1 MSIVKLTPIAA
12 IFLGCS
18 IVCTKI
24 DPSFAQSTDRD
35 NPTPLTE
42 KILSNPGK
50 QNGKTVYYYSLTAKP
65 GKITITVDSD
75 AGSDSG
81 GFETRVRME
90 TLEGKPIEVVN
101 TASSAGVPRRDVKSA
116 KFTSETPVL
125 LLITST
131 GHHKI
136 KIEGDWIQSGSASVP
151 PAQGTLVPTP
161 TKPELTS
168 TFTSARNLSGV
179 YKCNDGGTYY
189 VRQNGNNL
197 WWYGESGDKVGW
209 TNIFKGTIRGNDIHG
224 TWIDVPKGNNQGG
237 GLMTLRASNGKF
249 ISTYKTGGFSG
260 SEWTRQ

>member
-1 MSIVKLTPIAA
+1 MKSVSITKLARFAA
-12 IFLGCS
+12 VCVGCA
-18 IVCTKI
+18 IVITKI

-50 QNGKTVYYYSLTAKP
+50 GNRNTVYYYSLTAKP
-65 GKITITVDSD
+65 GKITITIDCD
-75 AGSDSG
+75 AGRVNDAFSTKVRIQTLDGKERGSG
-81 GFETRVRME
+81 YAGCNPGNPDRSTNDIGF
-90 TLEGKPIEVVN
+90 K
-101 TASSAGVPRRDVKSA
+101 
-116 KFTSETPVL
+116 SETPVL
-125 LLITST
+125 LLLSSS
-131 GHHKI
+131 GHYKI
-136 KIEGDWIQSGSASVP
+136 KIEGDWTQSGSASVP
-151 PAQGTLVPTP
+151 PVQDTVASTP
-161 TKPELTS
+161 TKPES
-168 TFTSARNLSGV
+168 KPANNLSGV

-209 TNIFKGTIRGNDIHG
+209 TNIFKGTIRGNDING